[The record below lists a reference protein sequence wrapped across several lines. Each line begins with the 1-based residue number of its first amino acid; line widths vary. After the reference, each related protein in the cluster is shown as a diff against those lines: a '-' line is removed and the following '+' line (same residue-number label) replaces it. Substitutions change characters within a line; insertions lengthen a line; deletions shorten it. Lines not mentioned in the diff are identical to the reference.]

1 VDAPVEVVSLLAQL
15 REQLARG
22 TWALLNDDVELAHQ
36 VVAGDDAIDV
46 GCADAEARLWDEL
59 EAASGAD
66 SRQLVSL
73 LFLVSELERSADL
86 AAHIA
91 ERAAA
96 GLGRAMSPVSRGI
109 VQRMFEVATDMWA
122 SAGEMLDA
130 SPVVEDLHETDEEL
144 DILRD
149 RLMTEAAAGE
159 MEPGVV
165 SQVTLLARFYER
177 LGDHAVNISR
187 RLAEVGW

>member
-1 VDAPVEVVSLLAQL
+1 MEAPAEIVSLVALV

-22 TWALLNDDVELAHQ
+22 TWALLNTDVVLADQ
-36 VVAGDDAIDV
+36 VVAGDDAIDE
-46 GCADAEARLWDEL
+46 GCAAAERQIWDQL
-59 EAASGAD
+59 EGAGGAD
-66 SRQLVSL
+66 TRTLVIL
-73 LFLVSELERSADL
+73 LFLVSERERSADL

-96 GLGRAMSPVSRGI
+96 GLGRHMSPVSRGI
-109 VQRMFEVATDMWA
+109 VQRMFEVATEMWA
-122 SAGEMLDA
+122 SAADMLGG

-149 RLMTEAAAGE
+149 RLMHEVAAGQ

-187 RLAEVGW
+187 RLAEVS

>member
-1 VDAPVEVVSLLAQL
+1 MDAPAEVMNLFAMV

-22 TWALLNDDVELAHQ
+22 TWALLNDDVELANK
-36 VVAGDDAIDV
+36 VVAGDDAIDE
-46 GCADAEARLWDEL
+46 GCAAAERRIWDEL
-59 EAASGAD
+59 EVAGGVN
-66 SRQLVSL
+66 RTLVSL

-86 AAHIA
+86 ATHIA
-91 ERAAA
+91 ERAVA
-96 GLGRAMSPVSRGI
+96 GLGRDMSPVSRGI
-109 VQRMFEVATDMWA
+109 VQRMFEVATDMWGRA
-122 SAGEMLDA
+122 AEMLGG

-149 RLMTEAAAGE
+149 RLMNEVTIGQ
-159 MEPGVV
+159 MEPRIV

-187 RLAEVGW
+187 RLAEVP